1 MHREPSIVEPIVE
14 SPPPAVDTPMELNSL
29 DSAEIG
35 KKRKAKP
42 KKARKTK
49 CLKVDNTVQL
59 NQEIMRTNRENT
71 RDIMNE
77 NLWNK
82 PDQRSVKDLLFES
95 FGRPIMAKGL
105 QGGLRAAAYDE
116 KYGDFELEEAKMDSA
131 VNQILITKNSD
142 SGKPRFPSKGKT
154 Q

>member
-1 MHREPSIVEPIVE
+1 
-14 SPPPAVDTPMELNSL
+14 MELNSL

-42 KKARKTK
+42 KNARKTK

-82 PDQRSVKDLLFES
+82 PGQRSVKDLLFES
-95 FGRPIMAKGL
+95 FGRPIMPKRL
-105 QGGLRAAAYDE
+105 QDTLRAAAYDE
-116 KYGDFELEEAKMDSA
+116 KYGDFEFEEEQ
-131 VNQILITKNSD
+131 NQQENPESM
-142 SGKPRFPSKGKT
+142 
-154 Q
+154 

>member
-14 SPPPAVDTPMELNSL
+14 SPPRAVDTPMELNSL

-105 QGGLRAAAYDE
+105 QDGLRAAAYDE
-116 KYGDFELEEAKMDSA
+116 KYGDFEFEEEEQ
-131 VNQILITKNSD
+131 NQQENPESM
-142 SGKPRFPSKGKT
+142 S
-154 Q
+154 

>member
-1 MHREPSIVEPIVE
+1 
-14 SPPPAVDTPMELNSL
+14 MELNSL

-116 KYGDFELEEAKMDSA
+116 KYGDFEFEEAKMDSA